1 MEEIKII
8 RKIPIKI
15 AQEEVYRYL
24 GAQKES
30 SYNTQGEVQKV
41 IREEIEL
48 SYPLMEN
55 KGIYRFL
62 PIVST
67 LEDGVIIT
75 GQGYQFSVNKKILHL
90 FQNSQY
96 LLFAITTIGPKIEQM
111 VKERFK
117 ENQYLKAM
125 VLDAVGTVAVKTA
138 GQWINH
144 FLEEKYKEKGFQL
157 SRYFEPGSSDWDI
170 KEQEKVFAILKPE
183 RIGVTL
189 NNYNMMQPAKSL
201 SWIRGMGQ
209 NLGYSY
215 RDEFSCDYCTLT
227 KCPFRKN
234 NLLKR
239 L

>member
-8 RKIPIKI
+8 KKIPIKI
-15 AQEEVYRYL
+15 AEGEVYRYL

-30 SYNTQGEVQKV
+30 SYNTQRKVQKV

-48 SYPLMEN
+48 SYSLMEN

-62 PIVST
+62 PIIST

-90 FQNSQY
+90 FKNSQY
-96 LLFAITTIGPKIEQM
+96 LFFAITTIGLKIEQII
-111 VKERFK
+111 KERFK

-125 VLDAVGTVAVKTA
+125 VLDAVGTVAAKTA

-144 FLEEKYKEKGFQL
+144 FLEEKYKEKGLQL
-157 SRYFEPGSSDWDI
+157 SRYFEPGSGDWNI
-170 KEQEKVFAILKPE
+170 AEQKKVFAILKPE

-189 NNYNMMQPAKSL
+189 NNYHMMQPTKSL

-209 NLGYSY
+209 NLSYSY
-215 RDEFSCDYCTLT
+215 RDEFSCIHCALT

-234 NLLKR
+234 NPA
-239 L
+239 

>member
-1 MEEIKII
+1 MEKIKII
-8 RKIPIKI
+8 KNIPINITRK
-15 AQEEVYRYL
+15 EVCRYL
-24 GAQKES
+24 GAGKES
-30 SYNTQGEVQKV
+30 SYNTRGEIEKI
-41 IREEIEL
+41 IREEVES
-48 SYPLMEN
+48 SYPLLEN

-75 GQGYQFSVNKKILHL
+75 GQGYQFSVNQKILHL

-144 FLEEKYKEKGFQL
+144 FLEEEYKKKGFQL

-170 KEQEKVFAILKPE
+170 IEQEKVFAILKPE

-189 NNYNMMQPAKSL
+189 NDYHMMQPAKSL
-201 SWIRGMGQ
+201 SWIRGMGH
-209 NLGYSY
+209 NLVYSY